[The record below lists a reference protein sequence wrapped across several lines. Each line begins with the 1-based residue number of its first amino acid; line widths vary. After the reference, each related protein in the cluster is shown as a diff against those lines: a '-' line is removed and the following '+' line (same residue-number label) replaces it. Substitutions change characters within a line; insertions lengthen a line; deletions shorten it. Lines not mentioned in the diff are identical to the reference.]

1 MAPAA
6 TRCLGQGQGTLEINT
21 HYLGQLNLII
31 VDNASTYMSPELYL
45 HIGYSIQF
53 MQSGQN
59 WNWKIEFGFI
69 ILKL

>member
-6 TRCLGQGQGTLEINT
+6 ARCQGQGQGTLEINT

-45 HIGYSIQF
+45 RIGYS
-53 MQSGQN
+53 MYSVYTVR
-59 WNWKIEFGFI
+59 
-69 ILKL
+69 LKLELEN